1 MATTQGTG
9 AWYRKGVHKQT
20 WLAIPNGNDG
30 STLSAAGLSDKS
42 VQVTG
47 TFGAGGTLIIEGSN
61 DGGTT
66 WATLN
71 DTRGETTGALSFTGA
86 DLRTILENVEL
97 IRPRVTAGDG
107 TTSLNVYILSKGQI

>member
-1 MATTQGTG
+1 MATVTGTG
-9 AWYRKGVHKQT
+9 AWISKKVHKQT
-20 WLAIPNGNDG
+20 WSALANGDDG
-30 STLSAAGLSDKS
+30 TALSAATLSDKS

-47 TFGAGGTLIIEGSN
+47 TFGVGGTIIIEGSN

-71 DTRGETTGALSFTGA
+71 DSRGETTGALSFTGA
-86 DLRTILENVEL
+86 DLRTILENVER

-107 TTSLNVYILSKGQI
+107 TTSLNVYVVSRGDM